1 MLTVSLLSDPGRP
14 GLGQQLVEEVSRNW
28 NGTAPVWL
36 ARDTACEFIVAAR
49 PADFNDVRT
58 ELDAS
63 GIDLNILPV
72 SGRRKKLLVADM
84 DSTIIEQECLDEL
97 ADEAG
102 IGETVK
108 EITAQA
114 MNGEINFSEALRKR
128 VSLLKGKSH
137 GMVETVW
144 RRRITCTPGADA
156 LVATMKL
163 HGARAVLISGG
174 FTDFT
179 GRVASLLGFDEH
191 FANVLH
197 VEDGLL
203 AGTVQEP
210 PLGRSAKKE
219 ILLRVLQRLGQHAD
233 TVVAVGDGSNDIEM
247 LGLAGLGVAFRAK
260 PAVNRTTDIQVR
272 HCDLTGLLYL
282 QGFARTEFA
291 KSS

>member
-14 GLGQQLVEEVSRNW
+14 ALDQRLAERVSRHW
-28 NGTAPVWL
+28 NGTPPVWL
-36 ARDTACEFIVAAR
+36 AQGIACEFTVTAR
-49 PADFNDVRT
+49 PVDFSDVRT

-97 ADEAG
+97 AAESG

-108 EITAQA
+108 KITAQA
-114 MNGEINFSEALRKR
+114 MNGEINFSEALRMR
-128 VSLLKGKSH
+128 VSLLAGKPH
-137 GMVETVW
+137 GLVESVW
-144 RRRITCTPGADA
+144 RQRITCTPGADA
-156 LVATMKL
+156 LVATMKQ
-163 HGARAVLISGG
+163 HGAHAVLISGG
-174 FTDFT
+174 FTEFT
-179 GRVASLLGFDEH
+179 RRVAALLGFDEH
-191 FANVLH
+191 YANVLQ

-219 ILLRVLQRLGQHAD
+219 ILSKVLRRLDRHSD

-247 LGLAGLGVAFRAK
+247 LGFAGLGVAFRAK
-260 PAVNRTTDIQVR
+260 PAVNRTADIQVR

-291 KSS
+291 KLN